1 MNLFGTMS
9 QMRRSSAA
17 ESETSKVKTVE
28 SNINLRFRNMEDT
41 IACLSLKCQAMWEL
55 LKEHSKLSDQQLIEM
70 IGQVDLRD
78 GVQDSKITRKSQI
91 CSECGRT
98 VGARHRQCIYC
109 GSPIGGVEIF
119 ET

>member
-1 MNLFGTMS
+1 MVFFRGMGQLRPHN
-9 QMRRSSAA
+9 AA
-17 ESETSKVKTVE
+17 ESEASKVKAVE
-28 SNINLRFRNMEDT
+28 SNINVRFRNLEDT
-41 IACLSLKCQAMWEL
+41 IACLALKCQAMWEL

-78 GVQDSKITRKSQI
+78 GVQDSKITRSAQI

-109 GSPIGGVEIF
+109 GCPMEGFEVF